1 MFKKGLF
8 TAVAII
14 ILIAVCTGCRTTR
27 EQTSI
32 KRDTVTVYLN
42 KEKEVE
48 LSTNKGIENLYQ
60 WGKDSIEL
68 VITEYTIKPD
78 SVTPYVSKA
87 IKVTR
92 EKRGNAIEK
101 KERETQHSRHHE
113 GTTTQLEEGKTETT
127 RSTNTHTNAHTW
139 FICLLCFIIG
149 VITGYRFK

>member
-48 LSTNKGIENLYQ
+48 LSANKGKENLFQ
-60 WGKDSIEL
+60 WVKDSIDL

-78 SVTPYVSKA
+78 SVTPYVSKT
-87 IKVTR
+87 IRVTR
-92 EKRGNAIEK
+92 EKKENAIEK
-101 KERETQHSRHHE
+101 KNIEKQKFRHYE
-113 GTTTQLEEGKTETT
+113 VTTTQQEEGKTETT
-127 RSTNTHTNAHTW
+127 KSTNTHTNAHIW

-149 VITGYRFK
+149 VLTGFKVK